1 MLRSLAA
8 KQLDIVQQC
17 ATRYIDRKRRFQ
29 WYTVAMI
36 QYDTSLPRPRSRALQ
51 VIHAGQMDYLA
62 AWEWQR
68 ELVRQRSAGAI
79 GDTLLLIEHP
89 HTYTL
94 GRSTKDGH
102 LLITPEQLAEQ
113 SIALVE
119 SDRGGDIT
127 YHGPGQVVGYPIL
140 KLSQHGGDLLHYL
153 RLLEETLIVA
163 LASYGV
169 TAGRIAGLTGVWVG
183 DAKIAAI
190 GVKLSASGV
199 TQHGFALNVATDLRY
214 FQQIIPCGI
223 ADKGVTSLERLLGTA
238 RPPAEVE
245 RRVAAAFGEV
255 FGVDIEEL
263 SQA

>member
-1 MLRSLAA
+1 MVMKTLERQS
-8 KQLDIVQQC
+8 
-17 ATRYIDRKRRFQ
+17 
-29 WYTVAMI
+29 
-36 QYDTSLPRPRSRALQ
+36 ALHI
-51 VIHAGQMDYLA
+51 IHAGEMDYLA

-68 ELVRQRSAGAI
+68 EMVRQRSAGAI
-79 GDTLLLIEHP
+79 GDTLLLLTHP

-102 LLITPEQLAEQ
+102 LLISPEQLAEQ
-113 SIALVE
+113 GIALVE

-140 KLSQHGGDLLHYL
+140 KLSQHGGDLLRYL
-153 RLLEETLIVA
+153 RMLEETLIVA

-169 TAGRIAGLTGVWVG
+169 AAGRIAGLTGVWVG
-183 DAKIAAI
+183 DLKIAAI

-223 ADKGVTSLERLLGTA
+223 ADKGVTSLVRLLGSA
-238 RPPAEVE
+238 PPHAEVE
-245 RRVAAAFGEV
+245 QRVAAAFGEV
-255 FGVDIEEL
+255 FGVGIVED
-263 SQA
+263 